1 VPIRILICDD
11 IKETR
16 ENIRRLLSL
25 DEEMMVVGEAENGE
39 VAIVK
44 TKELRPDVILMDVNM
59 PVMDGILATEEIS
72 VKYPDVCIIML
83 SVQGEQV
90 YLKKAMLAGARDY
103 IVKPFSNEE
112 LINGIKR
119 VYQLERR
126 KKMKQFSED
135 GLVSQPAVDDQEEFS
150 PEVLTVFNTKGGV
163 GKSTIATN
171 LSVSLFQLTNKK
183 IVLLDFDLQFGDV
196 GAMLNIIPRQTITEL
211 VQDIDDINVQ
221 TIERYL
227 HTHKS
232 GVKVLPAP
240 LRPEFAELIKAE
252 HIEKIVKILK
262 ESYDYI
268 VIDTAPLF
276 NDINLSILDV
286 SDQILL
292 VLALDLPTVKN
303 TKLTLEVIESLNYK
317 AKTKVILNRS
327 SDEVGLRCDDVEK
340 TLDMKV
346 TSHIPSH
353 GKIVVASLNK
363 GVPFVISNPGTKISD
378 SLFDLARLVSDYK
391 GKRKNNSNE
400 KKSFLSRIFG

>member
-1 VPIRILICDD
+1 MAIRILICDD

-25 DEEMMVVGEAENGE
+25 DEEMLVVGEAENGE
-39 VAIVK
+39 VAIGK

-59 PVMDGILATEEIS
+59 PIMDGILATEEIS
-72 VKYPDVCIIML
+72 VKYPEVCIIML

-119 VYQLERR
+119 VHQLERR

-135 GLVSQPAVDDQEEFS
+135 VVPHPAGDDQEEFK

-171 LSVSLFQLTNKK
+171 LSVALHQLTNKK

-211 VQDIDDINVQ
+211 VQDIDDINPQ

-227 HTHKS
+227 HSHKS

-262 ESYDYI
+262 ENYDYI

-346 TSHIPSH
+346 SSHIPSH

-363 GVPFVISNPGTKISD
+363 GVPFVISNPGTKIAD

-391 GKRKNNSNE
+391 GKRAANSNE